1 MIATLLNI
9 LLFCMAI
16 SSYATKKYVASVVI
30 LAFFTTNAFILNIG
44 VPYVKYIDFGLLEIA
59 ICTIIGFYRFD
70 KFFSIS
76 TFPGKLFIAFFI
88 FLIVVF
94 LYSLIIHA
102 DSLSNIISVLRPYSY
117 IFSYFI
123 LRVIPKEKLEKSVR
137 IIFKLTLFACV
148 CFILQYITHLEFVD
162 TYIAEGSQTYRM
174 QITPPFM
181 IPFTLALLL
190 FGDKIRWRYLL
201 LLPLFVVFI
210 IAQNRTAFVSI
221 ALLLIVYFAFANN
234 TKHKFVIVLISFM
247 AFPFI
252 SSMFNQRAENDN
264 SNASSSL
271 GEIESS
277 ISSAD
282 YASLSHESTFLFRV
296 AMIAERLNY
305 LNEHP
310 SKSLLGIGAMHEMS
324 SNNKLNFM
332 VGTAYISKGGSIE
345 KAQIQSND
353 TLWSSVILRF
363 GYVGVTVFL
372 LYLFLSTSYF
382 FKKRQN
388 NTAFL
393 GFLLFLVDIVGS
405 LSSGGAFSCVSILT
419 HSLLFNFVE
428 KNIKILS

>member
-1 MIATLLNI
+1 MIITLLNI
-9 LLFCMAI
+9 LLFCIAI
-16 SSYATKKYVASVVI
+16 NSYAKKKYVASVVI

-59 ICTIIGFYRFD
+59 ACTIIGICRFE

-76 TFPGKLFIAFFI
+76 TFPGKLFFTFFI

-102 DSLSNIISVLRPYSY
+102 DSLSNIFSVLRSYFY
-117 IFSYFI
+117 IFSYFT

-137 IIFKLTLFACV
+137 IIFKLTIFACV
-148 CFILQYITHLEFVD
+148 CFILQYITHLELVD
-162 TYIAEGSQTYRM
+162 TYIAEGSKTYRM

-181 IPFTLALLL
+181 MPFTLALLL
-190 FGDKIRWRYLL
+190 FGNNIRWRYLYL
-201 LLPLFVVFI
+201 LILFVVFI
-210 IAQNRTAFVSI
+210 IAQNRTPIVSMG
-221 ALLLIVYFAFANN
+221 LLLPVYFLFAYN
-234 TKHKFVIVLISFM
+234 TKHKYAIALTLLV

-252 SSMFNQRAENDN
+252 SSMFNQRAENEN
-264 SNASSSL
+264 SSALNSL
-271 GEIESS
+271 GGIGTN
-277 ISSAD
+277 ISSTD
-282 YASLSHESTFLFRV
+282 YASLSHESTFLFRI
-296 AMIAERLNY
+296 AMIEERLNY

-310 SKSLLGIGAMHEMS
+310 AKSLLGIGAMHEMS
-324 SNNKLNFM
+324 SNNKFNFL
-332 VGTAYISKGGSIE
+332 VGTAYVSKGGSIE

-363 GYVGVTVFL
+363 GYVGVMVFL
-372 LYLFLSTSYF
+372 SYMFLSTSYF

-388 NTAFL
+388 RIAFL
-393 GFLLFLVDIVGS
+393 GFLLFLASIIGS

-428 KNIKILS
+428 KNIKII